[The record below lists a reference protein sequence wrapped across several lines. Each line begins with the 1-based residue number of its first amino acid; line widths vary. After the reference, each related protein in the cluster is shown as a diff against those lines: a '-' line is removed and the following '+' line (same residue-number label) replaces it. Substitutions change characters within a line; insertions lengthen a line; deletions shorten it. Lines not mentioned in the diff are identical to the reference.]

1 MSTPSGILGEIA
13 LRKRWEREILRD
25 ALRGNLREHP
35 DSPWL
40 PSEATRNTAER
51 YLRQGGC
58 ERSRRAFAE
67 QLSDDKQLSVIAEVK
82 RRSPS
87 RGQIASW
94 DLPEPLAEA
103 YGKGGA
109 SALSVLTDAH
119 FFDGRPAFLARC
131 RNVFAGP
138 VLRKDFIV
146 DELDLA
152 ITAALEADA
161 VLLIAA
167 LVGPQIADLVRLA
180 RCYDLDVLAEV
191 HDERE
196 LELALIAGATTVGI
210 NNRNLETFRV
220 DLETTE
226 RLAARVPAP
235 FVVVSESGIAGPG
248 DALRVRKAGADAIL
262 VGEHL
267 AKHEG
272 AGLSELRC
280 EVPRGVRG

>member
-1 MSTPSGILGEIA
+1 MSSAKGILGEIA
-13 LRKRWEREILRD
+13 RRKRWEREILKD

-35 DSPWL
+35 DSAWL
-40 PSEATRNTAER
+40 PSENVRDTARR
-51 YLRQGGC
+51 YLRQGGH
-58 ERSRRAFAE
+58 EGNHRPFAAS
-67 QLSDDKQLSVIAEVK
+67 LSHEHRLSVIAEVK

-87 RGQIASW
+87 RGVIASW

-119 FFDGRPAFLARC
+119 FFDGRPAFLSRC
-131 RNVFAGP
+131 RQVFEGP

-167 LVGPQIADLVRLA
+167 LVGPQIGELVRLA
-180 RCYDLDVLAEV
+180 RCYDLEVLAEV
-191 HDERE
+191 HTERE
-196 LELALIAGATTVGI
+196 LEYALIGGATTVGI
-210 NNRNLETFRV
+210 NNRNLETFEV
-220 DLETTE
+220 DLAITE
-226 RLAARVPAP
+226 RLAARIPGP
-235 FVVVSESGIAGPG
+235 FGVVSESGIKGPQ

-267 AKHEG
+267 AKQQGEG
-272 AGLSELRC
+272 LDELC
-280 EVPRGVRG
+280 VEAARGVRG